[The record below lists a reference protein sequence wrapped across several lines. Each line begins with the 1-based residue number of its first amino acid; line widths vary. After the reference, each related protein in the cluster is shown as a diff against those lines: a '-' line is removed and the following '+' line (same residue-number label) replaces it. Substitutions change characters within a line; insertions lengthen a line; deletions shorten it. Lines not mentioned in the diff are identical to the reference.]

1 MFNETVF
8 KMTELYK
15 GWEIGKLSEVGQK
28 VQISR
33 YKISSVDMMY
43 MVTTVKNSVLQI
55 RKLPREEI
63 LKVTTIKKKNL
74 LTMYGVKPKNY
85 RIMEF

>member
-1 MFNETVF
+1 
-8 KMTELYK
+8 
-15 GWEIGKLSEVGQK
+15 
-28 VQISR
+28 
-33 YKISSVDMMY
+33 MMY